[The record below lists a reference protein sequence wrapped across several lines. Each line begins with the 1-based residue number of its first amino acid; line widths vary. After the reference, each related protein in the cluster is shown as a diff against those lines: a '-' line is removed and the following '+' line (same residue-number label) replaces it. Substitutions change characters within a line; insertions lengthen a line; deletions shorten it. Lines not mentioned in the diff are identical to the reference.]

1 MNRVITFSF
10 ARYYEL
16 KEEIQKL
23 GGTRAVAIYDKIVK
37 PLVDY
42 IRAKTIDNVYKKGI
56 IYQFQANLKDVE
68 NNIEKL
74 KLLIKEKSNNQIKF
88 EDFDEED
95 YQTIYEKVEDLRE
108 FCVGRCI
115 VNVEKKKI
123 ILQVP
128 NYSIQMW
135 GLSNNI
141 ILDATA
147 YNDISYQYNNLF
159 KLFHQKRI
167 IKYTHWT
174 IRYAN
179 INTTSNARVEK
190 YKNFYDVTN

>member
-1 MNRVITFSF
+1 M
-10 ARYYEL
+10 

-108 FCVGRCI
+108 FFVGRCI

-147 YNDISYQYNNLF
+147 YNDISLS
-159 KLFHQKRI
+159 LIHI
-167 IKYTHWT
+167 L
-174 IRYAN
+174 
-179 INTTSNARVEK
+179 
-190 YKNFYDVTN
+190 YKKIPP